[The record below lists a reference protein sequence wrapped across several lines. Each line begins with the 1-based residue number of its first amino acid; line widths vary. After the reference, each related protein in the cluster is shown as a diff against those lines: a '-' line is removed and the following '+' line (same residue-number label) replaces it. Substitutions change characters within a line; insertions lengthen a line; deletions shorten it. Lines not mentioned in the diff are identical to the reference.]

1 MKNILEKLF
10 NTPSDMTKSELA
22 YLIENINDTELQDI
36 ISFADKQRQKYFQK
50 RVYMRALIEFSSFC
64 AQNCLYCGIRAQN
77 RNAERY
83 RLSLQQVLECCEL
96 AYSLD
101 YRTFVLQSGEDFT
114 YSADD
119 ICHMVCT
126 IKNKFP
132 DCAITLSIGEKTY
145 EEYLAYYQAGADR
158 YLLRH
163 EAASRRLYEYIHP
176 PQMSY
181 DNRRQCLYNL
191 KEIGYQTGAG
201 FMVGL
206 PTQTAEDL
214 AEDILFIRD
223 LQPHMVG
230 IGPFIH
236 HKDTPFKDEE
246 SGSLRQTLLMIALT
260 RITLPQVLLP
270 ATTALGSLDIV
281 GREKGLAAG
290 ANVVMP
296 NVSPK
301 DVRAKYLLYD
311 GKICTGDEAAE
322 CRMCMAGKMTMW
334 GFTPDLQR
342 GDHPIKI
349 PPNLSFENQHE
360 FI

>member
-22 YLIENINDTELQDI
+22 YLIEHVNDTELQDI
-36 ISFADKQRQKYFQK
+36 INFADKQRQKYFQK

-83 RLSLQQVLECCEL
+83 RLTLQQILECCEL

-101 YRTFVLQSGEDFT
+101 YRNFVLQSGEDFI
-114 YSADD
+114 YSVDD
-119 ICHMVCT
+119 ICDMVRT
-126 IKNKFP
+126 IKTKFP

-145 EEYLAYYQAGADR
+145 EEYLAYYQAGAEH

-214 AEDILFIRD
+214 AEDILFIKD

-246 SGSLRQTLLMIALT
+246 NGSLRQTLLMIALT

-270 ATTALGSLDIV
+270 ATTALGSLEMG
-281 GREKGLAAG
+281 GRKKGLAAG
-290 ANVVMP
+290 ANVIIP
-296 NVSPK
+296 NFSPE

-311 GKICTGDEAAE
+311 GKICTRNEEAAR
-322 CRMCMAGKMTMW
+322 RMFMAEETTMW
-334 GFTPDLQR
+334 GFTPDLQS
-342 GDHPIKI
+342 GDHPTKT
-349 PPNLSFENQHE
+349 PHNLTFENQHE